1 MDCPGETELESSST
15 SPGGL
20 LGLRIVCLGGLRVSM
35 IGFVPRIRSW
45 LALGFGVILFF
56 PGAARQQSSQI
67 GVIAIVGGTVVD
79 GTGRAPFQAD
89 VLLRGGRIAALGQNL
104 VLPEDARVIRA
115 EGQTLL
121 PGLFDL
127 HTHLPNATG
136 PGVSGDWSKHLA
148 AYLYCGVTSVV
159 DYGPDPEALEPM
171 RRLVQS
177 GAIEG
182 PRLHLAVR
190 MTTPGGHGAEGGRGE
205 SFTLEVQTPR
215 EARDAVRRVLSYRP
229 DVIKVFTD
237 GWRYNTAPDM
247 TSMNQETLSAL
258 VEEAHKNG
266 ILVLTHTVTVERAKI
281 AARASVD
288 VIVHGMGDR
297 EADNEVIGLDAGQ
310 RDGLRLHARRL

>member
-1 MDCPGETELESSST
+1 MVLAERRFRLMFFFAADASPPWARTWFCLKTPGSFGPKDRPSCPVYSIFT
-15 SPGGL
+15 
-20 LGLRIVCLGGLRVSM
+20 RI
-35 IGFVPRIRSW
+35 F
-45 LALGFGVILFF
+45 
-56 PGAARQQSSQI
+56 QS
-67 GVIAIVGGTVVD
+67 
-79 GTGRAPFQAD
+79 
-89 VLLRGGRIAALGQNL
+89 
-104 VLPEDARVIRA
+104 
-115 EGQTLL
+115 
-121 PGLFDL
+121 
-127 HTHLPNATG
+127 ATG
-136 PGVSGDWSKHLA
+136 PGVSGDWSEHLA

-297 EADNEVIGLDAGQ
+297 EADNEVIGLMRAKGTAYVSTLAVYEPRGRGLLSPLLSAVLEPAVREAVFPFAGRVVHDEGRKSVPAGSQ
-310 RDGLRLHARRL
+310 DGPNHSLRCLPGSGRRRAAESTLADTSP

>member
-1 MDCPGETELESSST
+1 MSCPGETQLESSSM

-20 LGLRIVCLGGLRVSM
+20 FGLRTVFSGGLRVSV
-35 IGFVPRIRSW
+35 IGFVPQIRSW

-56 PGAARQQSSQI
+56 TGAARQQSSQI
-67 GVIAIVGGTVVD
+67 GAIAIVGGTVVD
-79 GTGRAPFQAD
+79 GTGRAPLQAD

-104 VLPEDARVIRA
+104 DLPEDARVIRA

-136 PGVSGDWSKHLA
+136 AGVSGDSSKHLA

-177 GAIEG
+177 GGIEG

-215 EARDAVRRVLSYRP
+215 EARDAVRRVLSYGP
-229 DVIKVFTD
+229 
-237 GWRYNTAPDM
+237 M
-247 TSMNQETLSAL
+247 
-258 VEEAHKNG
+258 
-266 ILVLTHTVTVERAKI
+266 
-281 AARASVD
+281 
-288 VIVHGMGDR
+288 
-297 EADNEVIGLDAGQ
+297 
-310 RDGLRLHARRL
+310 